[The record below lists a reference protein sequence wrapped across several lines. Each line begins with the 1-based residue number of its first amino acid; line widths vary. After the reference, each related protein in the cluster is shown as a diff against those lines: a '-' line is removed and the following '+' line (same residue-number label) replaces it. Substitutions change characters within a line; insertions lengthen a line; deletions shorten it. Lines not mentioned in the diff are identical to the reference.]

1 MPIQSLSEDAGSTV
15 RLNDFNS
22 AVLQPRLL
30 RKHIARSRLYVI
42 EQINDAIDNSS
53 TDERT
58 IVTKKETPDLML
70 EDEQTLSSAGT
81 SASLSS
87 RLLNIKDI
95 EL

>member
-1 MPIQSLSEDAGSTV
+1 M
-15 RLNDFNS
+15 
-22 AVLQPRLL
+22 
-30 RKHIARSRLYVI
+30 K
-42 EQINDAIDNSS
+42 
-53 TDERT
+53 RT

-70 EDEQTLSSAGT
+70 EAEQTLSSAGT